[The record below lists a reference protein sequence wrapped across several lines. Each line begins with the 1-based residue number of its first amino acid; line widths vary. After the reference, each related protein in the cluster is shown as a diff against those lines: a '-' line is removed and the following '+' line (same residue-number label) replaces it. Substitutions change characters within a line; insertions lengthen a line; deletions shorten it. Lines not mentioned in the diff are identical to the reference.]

1 MLALLLLACNPGS
14 VATNDPAAASLD
26 WRSERADACVNG
38 YASWTLP
45 EDGDPLAVNIRRV
58 HESGAVSYITNIT
71 TDVNAVMLIS
81 CEGDGDEVT
90 VTYAVEYAD

>member
-1 MLALLLLACNPGS
+1 MLFLLLTGCNPGS
-14 VATNDPAAASLD
+14 VATNNPAAALLD
-26 WRSERADACVNG
+26 WRSERLESCVNG

-45 EDGDPLAVNIRRV
+45 DDGDPLAVNIRRI
-58 HESGAVSYITNIT
+58 HATGAVSYITNIT
-71 TDVNAVMLIS
+71 TDPNAVMLID